1 MLRGQELDKVIE
13 DELQLMLMDGYEK
26 SPISNK
32 SLHERLIAKKY
43 ISGGL
48 STLSNPQRKSLI
60 NKYISAQISSLN
72 LKTKDQQ
79 LFVNRKTKQAL
90 TNTNKSFQDEIKT
103 LEQQLHQN
111 TESLIKI
118 IMEVK
123 LSSNLSI
130 EHLLAPHLLKK
141 YKNSKK

>member
-1 MLRGQELDKVIE
+1 MIRGNELDKVIE

-60 NKYISAQISSLN
+60 NKLG
-72 LKTKDQQ
+72 
-79 LFVNRKTKQAL
+79 L
-90 TNTNKSFQDEIKT
+90 T
-103 LEQQLHQN
+103 H
-111 TESLIKI
+111 
-118 IMEVK
+118 
-123 LSSNLSI
+123 
-130 EHLLAPHLLKK
+130 
-141 YKNSKK
+141 

>member
-1 MLRGQELDKVIE
+1 MIRGNELDKVIE

-79 LFVNRKTKQAL
+79 LFVNRKTRQAL
-90 TNTNKSFQDEIKT
+90 SNSNKDLQYQVET
-103 LEQQLHQN
+103 LEKQLHKN
-111 TESLIKI
+111 TELLIRI
-118 IMEVK
+118 VEEVK
-123 LSSNLSI
+123 VKSNVEI
-130 EHLLAPHLLKK
+130 EHILARYLFKR
-141 YKNSKK
+141 

>member
-1 MLRGQELDKVIE
+1 MIRGNELDKVIE

>member
-1 MLRGQELDKVIE
+1 MIRGNELDKVIE

-123 LSSNLSI
+123 LISNLCI

>member
-1 MLRGQELDKVIE
+1 MLRGKELDQVIE
-13 DELQLMLMDGYEK
+13 NELQLMLVEGYDK

-32 SLHERLIAKKY
+32 SVHDRLVAKKH

-48 STLSNPQRKSLI
+48 STLSNLKRKSLI
-60 NKYISAQISSLN
+60 SRYIAEQISPLN

-103 LEQQLHQN
+103 LEQQLHEN

-123 LSSNLSI
+123 LSSNLCI